1 MHGLSLGAHNTDGQ
15 FSWLRRGHSLH
26 SHHSQRSERSGHHER
41 SPANQPQGNSFADG
55 GTTQGSIKQAVV
67 NQIRVTLSQRFDLQL
82 TSVAVAGATD
92 DEQAGNDLAGAVSS
106 ALNSLNGTAP
116 TDAVAAVNDAAGA
129 AIQQTVQAL
138 PAGTNADG
146 SSTLDPAIS
155 QITDQLQSLFSVY
168 LANSDMVQGGSSVTA
183 TGAKLITNAKGE
195 LQIHTQEGD
204 TVTLSFAS
212 KNGMS
217 VQNLQAGNGDTQLN
231 SSDIQAFTSSRVTIS
246 VQGDLNAKELQS
258 VQDLVRQVNQLADG
272 FFGGDVNAA
281 LSQAASLNFDS
292 SQLTDYSL
300 HLALK
305 QTFAAYGLS
314 LQLPPVANTKQDP
327 AAALDGGVVTAA
339 APSVTDV
346 TSPPTDAGTDTSPAE
361 LTSGIP
367 IAANDKTALAG

>member
-146 SSTLDPAIS
+146 SSTLDAAIS
-155 QITDQLQSLFSVY
+155 QITDQLQSLFSAY
-168 LANSDMVQGGSSVTA
+168 LANSDTVQGGSSGIGVTA
-183 TGAKLITNAKGE
+183 IQLARAFGTPSP
-195 LQIHTQEGD
+195 D
-204 TVTLSFAS
+204 TSFAYW
-212 KNGMS
+212 KPREIIP
-217 VQNLQAGNGDTQLN
+217 VPC
-231 SSDIQAFTSSRVTIS
+231 
-246 VQGDLNAKELQS
+246 
-258 VQDLVRQVNQLADG
+258 RQRKP
-272 FFGGDVNAA
+272 
-281 LSQAASLNFDS
+281 SL
-292 SQLTDYSL
+292 
-300 HLALK
+300 
-305 QTFAAYGLS
+305 
-314 LQLPPVANTKQDP
+314 P
-327 AAALDGGVVTAA
+327 
-339 APSVTDV
+339 
-346 TSPPTDAGTDTSPAE
+346 
-361 LTSGIP
+361 
-367 IAANDKTALAG
+367 